1 MLGLWRANGWP
12 RYGMAVQMR
21 RAASFVVFVTLM
33 SKRQSAGP
41 EGTIL
46 AVVNLLR

>member
-1 MLGLWRANGWP
+1 MWASGEPMAGLGMEWLYRCE
-12 RYGMAVQMR
+12 VQLP
-21 RAASFVVFVTLM
+21 FVVFVTLM

-46 AVVNLLR
+46 AAVNY